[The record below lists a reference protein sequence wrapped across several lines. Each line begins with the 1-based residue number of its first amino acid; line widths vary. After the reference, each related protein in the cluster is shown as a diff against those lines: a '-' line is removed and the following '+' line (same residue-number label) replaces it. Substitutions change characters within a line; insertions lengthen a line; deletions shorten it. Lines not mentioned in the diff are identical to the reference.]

1 MYYTLQEP
9 IKATEL
15 TEHSL
20 LDGIPCRKSSF
31 RSFLHLI
38 TWHLLGSGL
47 QLRTWLTNKD
57 VSFTSNWPNGMVRR
71 RALNPS
77 AFTARHVQQRQLQ
90 NKKQKKLPFT
100 VRTKIPIEM
109 LSTVKQNF
117 TSARSCKSA
126 KWICS
131 FFSKGTG
138 IQWFRNYYTTTGTAV
153 VFRSWSGWSISQVC
167 PCCSVS
173 MPVCLHKRL
182 SAAIK
187 TENSSSTNAE
197 EHSNLIQLLTHS
209 YPDLYPEIGREC
221 KAILVLLWITAAPE
235 SKWTSEEITSLRCL

>member
-15 TEHSL
+15 TGHSL
-20 LDGIPCRKSSF
+20 LDGIPCRKNSF
-31 RSFLHLI
+31 RSLLHLI
-38 TWHLLGSGL
+38 TRHQLGSGL

-100 VRTKIPIEM
+100 ARTKIPMEM

-117 TSARSCKSA
+117 TSA

-131 FFSKGTG
+131 FFSKGTR

-153 VFRSWSGWSISQVC
+153 VYRNWSGWSISLVC
-167 PCCSVS
+167 PWSSVS
-173 MPVCLHKRL
+173 MPVCLYKRL
-182 SAAIK
+182 SATVT
-187 TENSSSTNAE
+187 TENGSSTSAE
-197 EHSNLIQLLTHS
+197 EHNNLIQLLTHS
-209 YPDLYPEIGREC
+209 YPNLYPEIGREW
-221 KAILVLLWITAAPE
+221 KAIFVLLWITAAPE
-235 SKWTSEEITSLRCL
+235 SMQTSEPITSLRCI